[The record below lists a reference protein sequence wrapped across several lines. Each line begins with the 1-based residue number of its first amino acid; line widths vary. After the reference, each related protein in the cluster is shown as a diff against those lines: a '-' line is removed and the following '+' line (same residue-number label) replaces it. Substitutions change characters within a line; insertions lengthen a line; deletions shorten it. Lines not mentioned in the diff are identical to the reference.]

1 MASTAAIVNKQL
13 NSSAASPHTALGSSP
28 PQNWSLQS
36 KRSSDAESNGG
47 STLIRTE
54 APCSG
59 TTSVVKFPSPPKQ
72 PCTSST
78 PRAMPSA
85 LRSAKFPSPKSLQ
98 SSSSSEPTIG
108 VNEFSSRHGFSL
120 SSPRGQVVSMFDDD
134 PFITSQ
140 PSPQTLRIESP
151 TNGRSPS
158 VAEKVAC
165 QVANTRSLTH
175 NGYRGPVEVGDFIC
189 LIDPYTGE
197 PDPIAV
203 NRHQFKGNT
212 ITRDFRSQ
220 KDLSEIMP
228 SNNGN
233 AEWGKKGEFKGFEES
248 IAAAWVYGPG

>member
-28 PQNWSLQS
+28 PQNWSHTD
-36 KRSSDAESNGG
+36 KNRRA
-47 STLIRTE
+47 
-54 APCSG
+54 
-59 TTSVVKFPSPPKQ
+59 SVVKFPSPPKQ
-72 PCTSST
+72 ACTSST

-85 LRSAKFPSPKSLQ
+85 LRSAKFPSLRSLQ
-98 SSSSSEPTIG
+98 SSSSSESTIC
-108 VNEFSSRHGFSL
+108 VNGSSSRHGFSL

-158 VAEKVAC
+158 RAEKVAC
-165 QVANTRSLTH
+165 QIANTRSLTH

-212 ITRDFRSQ
+212 VTRDFRSQ